1 MRKKGRV
8 EGGGGGVGGGG
19 GGLIIFLYFFPF
31 LTIIR
36 TSHLKFQGHFS
47 CFNNK
52 ITFFNPRPSISIKTL
67 LSSW

>member
-8 EGGGGGVGGGG
+8 EGGGWGGC
-19 GGLIIFLYFFPF
+19 GLILFLYFFPF